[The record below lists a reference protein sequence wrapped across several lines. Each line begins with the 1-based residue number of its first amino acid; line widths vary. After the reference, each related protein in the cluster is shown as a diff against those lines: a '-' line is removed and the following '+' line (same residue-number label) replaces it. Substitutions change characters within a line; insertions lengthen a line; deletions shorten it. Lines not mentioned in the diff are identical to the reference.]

1 MSTPPSPPQGTSA
14 AFVVPPETEQKF
26 SEIVSLIR
34 ASESMNDEE
43 RQYWINILPI
53 MTPEQ
58 VDNLRK
64 ILTTER
70 DQLSAIDRKYSK
82 EISSLGQ
89 EEVLRRAEELR
100 RSKRKERTEQ
110 EQASEEAEDTTAED
124 LLRKIEVEGA

>member
-1 MSTPPSPPQGTSA
+1 VIPTPPVSQTTL
-14 AFVVPPETEQKF
+14 VIPPETEQKF
-26 SEIVSLIR
+26 GDIVALIR

-58 VDNLRK
+58 VENLRK

-89 EEVLRRAEELR
+89 EEMLRRADELR
-100 RSKRKERTEQ
+100 TSKRKERNRQ
-110 EQASEEAEDTTAED
+110 EQVSEEAEDKTAED

>member
-1 MSTPPSPPQGTSA
+1 MTTPTPPPQGTSTTV
-14 AFVVPPETEQKF
+14 VVPPETEQKF
-26 SEIVSLIR
+26 GDIVALIR

-53 MTPEQ
+53 MTLEQ
-58 VDNLRK
+58 IENLRK

-89 EEVLRRAEELR
+89 EEVLRRADELR
-100 RSKRKERTEQ
+100 RSKRKERTRQ
-110 EQASEEAEDTTAED
+110 EQASEEEEDKLADD
-124 LLRKIEVEGA
+124 LLKKIEVEGA